1 MQSDHFFRLVRAWLT
16 VFLPRSRRLSPHT
29 IRSYKTTLNLLIDY
43 LRQTHKLSLQ
53 QVGFDQIDQTT
64 VTGFT
69 VWLTETRGAGPATV
83 NQRLAAIKSFMA
95 FCAGEDPA
103 LVACWL
109 EIKRTRPAR
118 VPARPPDALPMAAV
132 EALIAAP
139 GQDSQRAVRD
149 TTMILLMFDAAAR
162 IQEILDLS
170 VGDID
175 TTPGRAAVTI
185 TGKGQKTRV
194 VPIMDKTG
202 RHLKQYTR
210 LFHPDKPDPLAL
222 LFYTRRAG
230 QPQKMSQD
238 NVSYLLDKHA
248 ANSPADMSGNA
259 RTRPC
264 PPATP
269 RTGDADAPGRG
280 ATAPHQRIPRP
291 RRHHHHQHLRH
302 GRQPDGPPR
311 DSAGGQRH
319 ARTRPALERRRRHDP
334 PTRRTEITIPRN
346 GGPTR
351 HQPAATPNPRDNT
364 IPGIFFVIADQR

>member
-16 VFLPRSRRLSPHT
+16 VFLPRSQRLSPHT

-139 GQDSQRAVRD
+139 GQDSRRAVRD

-248 ANSPADMSGNA
+248 AKA
-259 RTRPC
+259 RPTC
-264 PPATP
+264 PEMPEHVHA
-269 RTGDADAPGRG
+269 
-280 ATAPHQRIPRP
+280 HQ
-291 RRHHHHQHLRH
+291 L
-302 GRQPDGPPR
+302 
-311 DSAGGQRH
+311 RH
-319 ARTRPALERRRRHDP
+319 ARAMQMLRAGVPLPHIKEFLGHADITTTNIYATADNQMVRHAIQQAASDTPEPAPLWKGDDD
-334 PTRRTEITIPRN
+334 TILQLA
-346 GGPTR
+346 GLK
-351 HQPAATPNPRDNT
+351 
-364 IPGIFFVIADQR
+364 